1 MKNIPN
7 TIFLNLG
14 EDLEDFED
22 FNELGEVTWCADKI
36 GDGDIEYQRKPIW
49 HDLMKN
55 PKDLP
60 KNENNLMVAAKRR
73 GTIFYFVGYYFLDRF
88 NLKGYYKSSDNIIGW
103 ADIPKF
109 KY

>member
-22 FNELGEVTWCADKI
+22 FNELGEVTWCTDKI

-49 HDLMKN
+49 HDLKEN
-55 PKDLP
+55 PDDLP
-60 KNENNLMVAAKRR
+60 KENIEVLIIVRR
-73 GTIFYFVGYYFLDRF
+73 KYQKITFKAFYYL
-88 NLKGYYKSSDNIIGW
+88 SGW
-103 ADIPKF
+103 VYQNWSNDVVLAWTEIPEF
-109 KY
+109 K